1 MPEGIFINYN
11 DGRPV
16 MAITAGLRAPSFC
29 TSFSGWSS
37 QFMQY
42 PVNTPL
48 VPGSQVIVVPTNPI
62 YIYSYAEFDVA
73 IMTGVTRNGNSG
85 VIIGAETIG
94 GKSIVPDWSGYV
106 MELLLR
112 RHITKDY
119 WFQTRLTSQLY
130 PIRPR

>member
-1 MPEGIFINYN
+1 MPEGILIDYN

-48 VPGSQVIVVPTNPI
+48 VLVHRLSWCQPI
-62 YIYSYAEFDVA
+62 PF
-73 IMTGVTRNGNSG
+73 T
-85 VIIGAETIG
+85 
-94 GKSIVPDWSGYV
+94 SIP
-106 MELLLR
+106 LLNLM
-112 RHITKDY
+112 
-119 WFQTRLTSQLY
+119 W
-130 PIRPR
+130 P